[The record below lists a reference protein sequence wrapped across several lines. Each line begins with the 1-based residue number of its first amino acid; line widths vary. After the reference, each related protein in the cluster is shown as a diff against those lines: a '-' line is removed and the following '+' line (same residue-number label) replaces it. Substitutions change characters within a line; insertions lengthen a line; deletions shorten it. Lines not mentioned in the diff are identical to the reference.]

1 MTLLE
6 VLVGLAIGLF
16 VAASAT
22 ALLRQFL
29 FDNRQL
35 LLRIRLEQQMQA
47 VADVALRELRRAG
60 HWEQAHQGVAENF
73 SLARA
78 NPYAALDDAAPGRPT
93 DTIRF
98 AWSGAGAETDPNGVS
113 PAEAT
118 GLRLVEDQ
126 VKQLKGGNW
135 QPLTD
140 AAFMTVTAFDV
151 TFHLRAQDLERH
163 CERPRPLG
171 TCATGAGR
179 ICPPRLL
186 RRHVELR
193 MEAFATREPA
203 LTHALVNQV
212 QLRNDVVEG
221 ECPR

>member
-6 VLVGLAIGLF
+6 VLVGLSIGLF
-16 VAASAT
+16 VAAAAT

-35 LLRIRLEQQMQA
+35 LLRIRLEQQMQS

-60 HWEQAHQGVAENF
+60 HWEQAHLGVADNF

-78 NPYAALDDAAPGRPT
+78 NPYATLDDAAPERPT
-93 DTIRF
+93 DTLRF
-98 AWSGAGAETDPNGVS
+98 AWSGAGAETAPDGVS
-113 PAEAT
+113 QAEAT
-118 GLRLVEDQ
+118 GVRLLEGRVGL
-126 VKQLKGGNW
+126 LKGGNW

-140 AAFMTVTAFDV
+140 AAFMTVTAFEL
-151 TFHLRAQDLERH
+151 TLHQRALDLERH

-186 RRHVELR
+186 RRSVELR
-193 MEAFATREPA
+193 MEGFAAREPT
-203 LTHALVNQV
+203 LTHALTSRV